1 MRDLPSKLQGQLS
14 IRRAER
20 ARLIETGLVQQGIS
34 DPAVLAAI
42 NQVPREF
49 FVDPEFKDKAYH
61 NRALPIASGQTISQ
75 PYIVALM
82 AEALQLTP
90 HFRLLEIGT
99 GSGYAAA
106 VYAQLV
112 DQVFT
117 IERHDFLVN
126 LSRSRLEELQ
136 IENVSVRCGDGSF
149 GWPEAAPFDAIS
161 IAAATEDIPKQLLN
175 QLTIGGKLVAPIG
188 DQQSNQS
195 LICFKRTEGGF
206 EKKDLGSVRFVPL
219 ISDADEDLP
228 SD

>member
-1 MRDLPSKLQGQLS
+1 MRDLPPNLQGQLS

-20 ARLIETGLVQQGIS
+20 ARLIETGLIQQGIS

-42 NQVPREF
+42 NQMPREF
-49 FVDPEFKDKAYH
+49 FVETEHKEQAYE

-82 AEALQLTP
+82 AEALQLQP

-106 VYAQLV
+106 VYALLV
-112 DQVFT
+112 EEVFSV
-117 IERHDFLVN
+117 ERHEDLAN
-126 LSRSRLEELQ
+126 QAQSRLDALQ
-136 IENVSVRCGDGSF
+136 IENVSIRCGDGSF

-161 IAAATEDIPKQLLN
+161 IAAATEDIPKQLLD
-175 QLTIGGKLVAPIG
+175 QLAIGGRLVAPIG
-188 DQQSNQS
+188 AQQSTQS
-195 LICFKRTEGGF
+195 LICLKRTESGF
-206 EKKDLGSVRFVPL
+206 QQKDLGSVRFVPL
-219 ISDADEDLP
+219 ISETDDHTE